1 MTLVEQQNFDH
12 IITAMKG
19 ANLIRFEYE
28 GEIRIVEPYLLGEL
42 YDKFKNH
49 LEEGKYALRAWFV
62 DGFSSRPIDKI
73 EGDRWR
79 IYELNKMIKIE
90 TLIETKK
97 TLRPLYNPN
106 DKDFKRINF
115 RVKVK

>member
-1 MTLVEQQNFDH
+1 MTLVEQQNLDH
-12 IITAMKG
+12 IIIAMKG

-62 DGFSSRPIDKI
+62 DGYSSRPIDKI

-115 RVKVK
+115 RVKGK